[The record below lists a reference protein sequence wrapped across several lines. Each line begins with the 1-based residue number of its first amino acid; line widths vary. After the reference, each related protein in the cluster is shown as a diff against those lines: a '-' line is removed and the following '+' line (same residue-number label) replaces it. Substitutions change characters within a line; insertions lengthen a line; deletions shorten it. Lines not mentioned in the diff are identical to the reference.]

1 MLPISLCE
9 AIYLAAGNPQRKY
22 SCALSSILRYR
33 IGDEWFEKKLENYRI
48 RMAGLTASGIHR
60 ERKPV
65 PSIPARDESRDTV
78 PAMAGKL
85 K

>member
-1 MLPISLCE
+1 
-9 AIYLAAGNPQRKY
+9 
-22 SCALSSILRYR
+22 LSSVLRYR
-33 IGDEWFEKKLENYRI
+33 IGEKSFEKQLDNYRI

-65 PSIPARDESRDTV
+65 PSIPARDESRDAV